1 MPDASSFWRAVLLGG
16 AVGDALGAP
25 IEFHSLADIRRVYGP
40 EGITGL
46 VLHHDGRLGA
56 ITDDTQMA
64 LFTAE
69 AVIGARRRLGG
80 YGIANFQAA
89 LFYSYLRWL
98 ATQGLA
104 ATLPPGDRPLQK
116 RGLLWDTPDLHHV
129 RAPGNTCVGALSSGR
144 YGTREDRINNS
155 KGCGGVMRAAP
166 GGAFDAG
173 VAIGAVTHG
182 HPTGWLASGAL
193 AGIIGVLHNGG
204 TLDEGLDEVQARLR
218 KEEHGG
224 ETSTA
229 LDKARHLATRSHEDE
244 ALVLEQIGGGWIAEE
259 ALAMGVYAALRAEG
273 DVRAGLLLSVN
284 HSGDSDSTGSIAGNL
299 LGAMHGEASLPADW
313 VGELE
318 AREVIEQVGT
328 DLGRNPGETSDET
341 YPYM

>member
-25 IEFHSLADIRRVYGP
+25 IEFHSLDQIRSIYGP
-40 EGITGL
+40 EGLTDL
-46 VLHHDGRLGA
+46 VHHDGRLGA
-56 ITDDTQMA
+56 ITDDTQMT

-69 AVIGARRRLGG
+69 AVIGTRRRLDG
-80 YGIANFQAA
+80 YGIAGFEAA

-98 ATQGLA
+98 DTQGLA
-104 ATLPPGDRPLQK
+104 TVLTPDERPLQR

-129 RAPGNTCVGALSSGR
+129 RAPGNTCVGALTSGR
-144 YGTREDRINNS
+144 YGTRDDRINNS

-166 GGAFDAG
+166 GGSFDAG

-193 AGIIGVLHNGG
+193 AELVGVVYKGG
-204 TLDEGLDEVQARLR
+204 TLDDALDVVQSRLR
-218 KEEHGG
+218 AEEHGG

-229 LDKARHLATRSHEDE
+229 LDRARHLSTQSHADE
-244 ALVLEQIGGGWIAEE
+244 ALVLEQLGGGWIAEE

-299 LGAMHGEASLPADW
+299 LGALHGEAALPADW
-313 VGELE
+313 VAALE
-318 AREVIEQVGT
+318 ARDVIAQVGT
-328 DLGRNPGETSDET
+328 DLGRNPGETSDEA

>member
-25 IEFHSLADIRRVYGP
+25 VEFDRLDHIRDIHGP
-40 EGITGL
+40 DGITGL
-46 VLHHDGRLGA
+46 VHHDGRLGA
-56 ITDDTQMA
+56 VTDDTQMA

-69 AVIGARRRLGG
+69 AVIAARRRLHG
-80 YGIANFQAA
+80 YGVASFESA

-104 ATLPPGDRPLQK
+104 ATLAPDQRPLQR
-116 RGLLWDTPDLHHV
+116 RGLLWDTPDMHHV
-129 RAPGNTCVGALSSGR
+129 RAPGNTCVGALTSGR
-144 YGTREDRINNS
+144 IGTRDDRLNNS

-166 GGAFDAG
+166 GGSFDAG

-193 AGIIGVLHNGG
+193 AELIAVLYRGG
-204 TLDEGLDEVQARLR
+204 TLDDGLDVVQARLR
-218 KEEHGG
+218 EEEHGT

-229 LDKARHLATRSHEDE
+229 LDRARHLATQSHDDE
-244 ALVLEQIGGGWIAEE
+244 GRAIETLGGGWIAEE

-273 DVRAGLLLSVN
+273 DVRAGLILAVN
-284 HSGDSDSTGSIAGNL
+284 HSGDSDSTGSIAGNI
-299 LGAMHGEASLPADW
+299 LGAMHGEAALPAEW
-313 VGELE
+313 VAALE
-318 AREVIEQVGT
+318 ARDVITQVGT
-328 DLGRNPGETSDET
+328 DLGRNPEETADEV

>member
-16 AVGDALGAP
+16 AIGDALGAP
-25 IEFHSLADIRRVYGP
+25 VEFDRLDIIRELHGP
-40 EGITGL
+40 DGVTGL
-46 VLHHDGRLGA
+46 VHHDGRLGA

-69 AVIGARRRLGG
+69 AVIGARRRMSG
-80 YGIANFQAA
+80 YGIASFESA

-104 ATLPPGDRPLQK
+104 ATLAPDQRPLQR
-116 RGLLWDTPDLHHV
+116 RGLLWDTPDMHHV
-129 RAPGNTCVGALSSGR
+129 RAPGNTCVGALTSGQI
-144 YGTREDRINNS
+144 GTRDNRLNNS

-166 GGAFDAG
+166 GGSFDAG
-173 VAIGAVTHG
+173 VAIGALTHG

-193 AGIIGVLHNGG
+193 AELIGVLYRGG
-204 TLDEGLDEVQARLR
+204 NLDDALDVVQARLR
-218 KEEHGG
+218 AEEHGT

-229 LDKARHLATRSHEDE
+229 LDRARHLATQTHEDE
-244 ALVLEQIGGGWIAEE
+244 GRAIETLGGGWIAEE

-273 DVRAGLLLSVN
+273 DVRAGLILAVN

-299 LGAMHGEASLPADW
+299 LGAMHGESALPAEW
-313 VGELE
+313 VAELE
-318 AREVIEQVGT
+318 ARDVIAQVGT
-328 DLGRNPGETSDET
+328 DLGRNPEETADEV